1 MDQADRIIK
10 YVRLNLSTTKSMLN
24 RPDGA
29 KAIGKK
35 LTAECPSGELA
46 DLLTPLVIQ
55 RAQGVIQESG
65 LKRGLTLLFKS
76 QPAISEELDFQKERQ
91 DAAPQL
97 QAEVNPQL
105 QQKLQARIQRKR
117 ALVEP
122 IPHIPLPQFA
132 DNSTNKAAAGLYA
145 DYSARF
151 SVGKAIALTRR
162 DLLRGGF
169 DLTPAAP
176 RAIRTPPEPV
186 INPSKPPKRQK
197 PEPGVA
203 LFDDEE
209 LRFPTGMIRQA
220 SVDSYILDGE
230 SLRVGDRVPEAQVYR
245 YAQSIH
251 REPDDWIGEDG
262 YIGENIERFSFY
274 KLERLPLAT
283 LNLDEWEVEE
293 DLVRDYAER
302 GTPFPPIV
310 YDPQRKSIIDGTHR
324 CNAAKQRGDDSIL
337 AFVGISPKV
346 GMTHQQASEK
356 RDLDKVFRDK
366 DGRPLAVIDGEIDL
380 PGGVLAMLSA
390 TRGGEATIENW
401 TSRDPGRGGTRIA
414 LDYLRAYVGAG
425 EIWVKDPGPEGTVSY
440 LYWKK
445 MLSEGRVDRIED
457 DSNVDIT
464 QEMRDST
471 ATAFSLRL
479 HKKASPALAQVV
491 HQLGHTPQAQALNSW
506 EFAEAL
512 HQCLPGSQLK
522 SLVSQGGKVEYVVAA
537 YQGDT
542 YDVDGAFSESQMRQ
556 KVKQEFGVDVRLTP
570 FSTTPQGETLNQGSV
585 NQFVKFIT
593 PQITK
598 LKEISDAAQNQGEPS
613 SAGAVKQQQQDSS
626 SKTAAPSPLRVKVTN
641 PQVDAKFFRLWME
654 NLYNSGA
661 YRPITHGA
669 VQQGIRAS
677 DVLELPFYNVKIKD
691 VAQIGSNLPDYDFL
705 IQRVGN
711 TGKVL
716 TKTALQ
722 LNLTNGTYTN
732 YTIYTPKSVDDLMRL
747 CQGTAW
753 LCKKGQTEVLR
764 DNAEYYYGKVRF
776 VMEEGKPVAAVDY
789 NEGAVWDPEL
799 NRLMSGPIVNFAK
812 TELKDF
818 KQAPAP
824 EHPNWPVKAHGK
836 VAALFHDRGW
846 ITAKG
851 EWLPVKGAVDMDAE
865 STEGEEHHD
874 MIAEKYFRGGTDSAY
889 NHGWIRI
896 GVYGKEG
903 YADMGGCNDK
913 QFDVMWKHFA
923 EVQPKYIIFGYLVEG
938 RLDLE
943 DFLMCKNLADLKKAI
958 KRTYMIASGQ
968 PTMGFNVNDSA
979 APFTDWILRGE
990 KEIETRN
997 SDSLRSHIG
1006 ERVGIIRTGVGPAT
1020 LVGYCTLGEPIIYRD
1035 NRDFRQDQSQ
1045 HMVPE
1050 GPMWDVFP
1058 GMIKYGYPILDVEPC
1073 EPKLITSQGRVWR
1086 RLASF

>member
-1 MDQADRIIK
+1 MDLKYEIDLILK
-10 YVRLNLSTTKSMLN
+10 YVRTNLSSLRSMLT
-24 RPDGA
+24 RPDAA
-29 KAIGKK
+29 KAIYDK
-35 LTAECPSGELA
+35 LKRECPRGELA
-46 DLLTPLVIQ
+46 NLIAPVVME
-55 RAQGVIQESG
+55 RAQGSIQESG
-65 LKRGLTLLFKS
+65 LKQGLETIFKS
-76 QPAISEELDFQKERQ
+76 QPGVDQELDYKRELEDEKGEVTNVLKTGAGWGTVDWDGGWFLPNGEVIRLGTYHADAHAELATNYLKEHPSVADQTGTNHVYDGSYDILFDAGWIRFWVATDLFLETSSATWNQRNLHKVQQFMMNLDYRIHRVYIDYEPNHIVVRYDEFIEANKPSDLVRLNQAKSAKQKT
-91 DAAPQL
+91 AVL
-97 QAEVNPQL
+97 
-105 QQKLQARIQRKR
+105 
-117 ALVEP
+117 
-122 IPHIPLPQFA
+122 IPHTLSNFQDNATNQRAAELFA
-132 DNSTNKAAAGLYA
+132 S
-145 DYSARF
+145 YSSKF
-151 SVGKAIALTRR
+151 DIGKAIALTRR
-162 DLLRGGF
+162 DLMRDNF
-169 DLTPAAP
+169 DMLPAAP
-176 RAIRTPPEPV
+176 RPSRVPFTIPP
-186 INPSKPPKRQK
+186 SAPPKRQK
-197 PEPGVA
+197 PEPGPP
-203 LFDDEE
+203 LFDEEE
-209 LRFPTGMIRQA
+209 LRFPTGMI
-220 SVDSYILDGE
+220 
-230 SLRVGDRVPEAQVYR
+230 
-245 YAQSIH
+245 
-251 REPDDWIGEDG
+251 
-262 YIGENIERFSFY
+262 
-274 KLERLPLAT
+274 
-283 LNLDEWEVEE
+283 
-293 DLVRDYAER
+293 
-302 GTPFPPIV
+302 
-310 YDPQRKSIIDGTHR
+310 
-324 CNAAKQRGDDSIL
+324 
-337 AFVGISPKV
+337 
-346 GMTHQQASEK
+346 QQ
-356 RDLDKVFRDK
+356 
-366 DGRPLAVIDGEIDL
+366 
-380 PGGVLAMLSA
+380 
-390 TRGGEATIENW
+390 
-401 TSRDPGRGGTRIA
+401 
-414 LDYLRAYVGAG
+414 
-425 EIWVKDPGPEGTVSY
+425 
-440 LYWKK
+440 
-445 MLSEGRVDRIED
+445 
-457 DSNVDIT
+457 
-464 QEMRDST
+464 
-471 ATAFSLRL
+471 
-479 HKKASPALAQVV
+479 
-491 HQLGHTPQAQALNSW
+491 
-506 EFAEAL
+506 
-512 HQCLPGSQLK
+512 
-522 SLVSQGGKVEYVVAA
+522 
-537 YQGDT
+537 
-542 YDVDGAFSESQMRQ
+542 
-556 KVKQEFGVDVRLTP
+556 
-570 FSTTPQGETLNQGSV
+570 
-585 NQFVKFIT
+585 
-593 PQITK
+593 
-598 LKEISDAAQNQGEPS
+598 
-613 SAGAVKQQQQDSS
+613 
-626 SKTAAPSPLRVKVTN
+626 AAPSPLRVKVTN

-722 LNLTNGTYTN
+722 LNLINGTYTN

-958 KRTYMIASGQ
+958 KRTYMSASGQ